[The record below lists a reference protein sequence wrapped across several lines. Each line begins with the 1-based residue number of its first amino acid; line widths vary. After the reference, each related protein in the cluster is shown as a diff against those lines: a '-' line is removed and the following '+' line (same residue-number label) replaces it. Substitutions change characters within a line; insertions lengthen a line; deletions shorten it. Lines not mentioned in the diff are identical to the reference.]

1 MTDRVR
7 GYPAFPKGPRRAR
20 TWWGQTWLQAVE
32 DTSLDQG
39 QMRLGRKFAV
49 AGVVGTI
56 TVSPGRLAAAVYD
69 VEDTYQTSVSLTPL
83 SDAEWGRFLA
93 QVAAKAGHIAAL
105 IDGDVPHD
113 LVSAADDAGVQLLP
127 GIGDLD
133 PECTCPGWELPCRH
147 AAALCTQ
154 ASWLLDADP
163 WVLLLLR
170 GREQDE
176 VLAELRLSDD
186 REVRSPG
193 FLATEVFAAPVA
205 PLPAPPPVVEPGPMP
220 VFDPVLGV
228 DVEALRWLVADA
240 AARARELLTT
250 GELPVL
256 DEWQDRVRM
265 ACTVADP
272 GLTARLAAV
281 GPGLPRA
288 MRAWGYGGVAALTV
302 LDTPWSPSKAEAAR
316 ARRAWEGEELPPATV
331 WRNRWTVEAEGL
343 QLRFGRDGRW
353 YPYREE
359 GGDWWPAGPPDRDP
373 AAALSELMT

>member
-20 TWWGQTWLQAVE
+20 TWWGRAWLQAVE

-39 QMRLGRKFAV
+39 QMRLGRKFSV
-49 AGVVGTI
+49 AGMVGTI

-113 LVSAADDAGVQLLP
+113 LVAAADDAGVQLLP

-170 GREQDE
+170 GREQSE
-176 VLAELRLSDD
+176 VLAELQFGDAD
-186 REVRSPG
+186 ESPSVG
-193 FLATEVFAAPVA
+193 FPATEVFAAPPV
-205 PLPAPPPVVEPGPMP
+205 PLPAPPPLVELGPLP
-220 VFDPVLGV
+220 VFDPVPGV
-228 DVEALRWLVADA
+228 DVEALGWLVADA
-240 AARARELLTT
+240 AARARELLLT

-256 DEWQDRVRM
+256 DEWHDRVRM

-272 GLTARLAAV
+272 RLTARLAAV

-288 MRAWGYGGVAALTV
+288 MRAWGYGGSAGLVV

-316 ARRAWEGEELPPATV
+316 ARRAWEGEELPVATV

-343 QLRFGRDGRW
+343 QLRFGQDGRW
-353 YPYREE
+353 YPYRAE